1 VIVQGVYDGD
11 KFFWIVCGG
20 KLGGV
25 HDDGQFK

>member
-1 VIVQGVYDGD
+1 VIVQGVYDAD

-25 HDDGQFK
+25 HDDGI